1 PMTTR
6 TENVIEITDTALEQ
20 ITGLREQEPAGDLLL
35 GLRISGVS
43 GGGFVYETAFLRSAD
58 VGDTDHI
65 ENHGD
70 LPVAIPSD
78 SVENLQGAVLDLS
91 VDPSQ
96 PGLVLRNPNSATPS
110 IGGPAGSLELEGTT
124 EEKVSQLLEQVI
136 NPAIA
141 AHGGRADLVKV
152 EGSAAMLQLGGG
164 CQGCGLA
171 AMTLRQ
177 GIESAILE
185 HVPEITEVTDVTDH
199 ESGANP
205 YYV

>member
-1 PMTTR
+1 MTTR
-6 TENVIEITDTALEQ
+6 TDSIIEITEAALEQ
-20 ITGLREQEPAGDLLL
+20 ILALREQESVPDLYL

-43 GGGFVYETAFLRSAD
+43 GGGFVYETAFLRGPEVD
-58 VGDTDHI
+58 ETDHV
-65 ENHGD
+65 EYHGD
-70 LPVAIPSD
+70 LPVAIPPD
-78 SVENLQGAVLDLS
+78 SVENLTGAVLDLS
-91 VDPSQ
+91 SDPAQ
-96 PGLVLRNPNSATPS
+96 PGLVLRNPNPATPS
-110 IGGPAGSLELEGTT
+110 IGGPAGSLELEGTP
-124 EEKVSQLLEQVI
+124 EEKVAQLLDTVI

-141 AHGGRADLVKV
+141 AHGGRADLVRV
-152 EGSAAMLQLGGG
+152 EGSTALLQLGGG

-199 ESGANP
+199 EAGANP